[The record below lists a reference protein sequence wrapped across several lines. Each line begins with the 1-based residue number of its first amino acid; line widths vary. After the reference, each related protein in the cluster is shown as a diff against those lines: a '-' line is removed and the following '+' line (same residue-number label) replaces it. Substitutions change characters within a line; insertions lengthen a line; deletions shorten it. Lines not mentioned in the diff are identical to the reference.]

1 MRPRS
6 LGHPLIACGVGA
18 APFLLYF
25 HRLDSVP
32 PYLAH
37 DEIIFSLHAHAI
49 ATTWHD
55 LNDRLM
61 PLFFHVRHGSDS
73 SSILAARRNPTECTG
88 ALRAF
93 GFNVLGGF
101 AFNVLGGFAFNVLS
115 VKGLHGA

>member
-25 HRLDSVP
+25 HRLDYVP

-49 ATTWHD
+49 ATTLHD
-55 LNDRLM
+55 LNCRLM
-61 PLFFHVRHGSDS
+61 PLFFHVAGGYLATPV
-73 SSILAARRNPTECTG
+73 SIYATGLLLQIVPLTENAAPAPSVAAR
-88 ALRAF
+88 
-93 GFNVLGGF
+93 
-101 AFNVLGGFAFNVLS
+101 
-115 VKGLHGA
+115 